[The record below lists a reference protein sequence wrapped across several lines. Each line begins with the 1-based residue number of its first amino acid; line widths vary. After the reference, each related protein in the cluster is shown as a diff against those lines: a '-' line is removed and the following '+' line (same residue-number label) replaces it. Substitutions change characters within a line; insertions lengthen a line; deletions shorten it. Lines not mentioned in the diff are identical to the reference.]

1 MDRCEGRR
9 RLREWIGWGA
19 ACSFMTSSINV
30 SPSSRARARVPVGGD
45 LPHGHAHRFRLDPML
60 SCPRESFVWV
70 QGWHR
75 GMRDRLVVACG
86 RGGAP
91 QPAVEELVD
100 ALENG
105 VMTTSCVCAF
115 AASLNWVSLRTRL
128 GPIWASAT
136 GATETFSSSDLRST
150 ASGAL
155 EKRWRSCSSRKTTSK
170 DVRCTPTRCAAAF
183 FSLAACP
190 DLLLRRRTHWGSE
203 IGPCFR
209 KLRGTTDTELV
220 LHVATLVLPVRLR
233 GRPLR
238 PANRLR

>member
-1 MDRCEGRR
+1 MRHHDASFARSRLALFRYGGRCQ
-9 RLREWIGWGA
+9 
-19 ACSFMTSSINV
+19 V
-30 SPSSRARARVPVGGD
+30 
-45 LPHGHAHRFRLDPML
+45 RLDPPQPCGSPRGDAPQPVRTNRL
-60 SCPRESFVWV
+60 SRSGCTTARVIDQACPA
-70 QGWHR
+70 
-75 GMRDRLVVACG
+75 VACG
-86 RGGAP
+86 GGGAP
-91 QPAVEELVD
+91 QPVVRELVD

-155 EKRWRSCSSRKTTSK
+155 EKRWRLCSSRKTTSK